1 MKYLVILFWNSWAWW
16 KQIYLKDQNT
26 KPSYTLLR
34 YVLQFLKFIE
44 IIDADLGDA
53 DISDTNTDG
62 AADGT
67 TSAVSAEN
75 EEDEDIDLSTFLSDS
90 DSFED

>member
-1 MKYLVILFWNSWAWW
+1 MMETNLPKRSEYKAFVHTS
-16 KQIYLKDQNT
+16 QI
-26 KPSYTLLR
+26 R
-34 YVLQFLKFIE
+34 FAIFE

-62 AADGT
+62 ATDGT

-90 DSFED
+90 DSFEDSDYEE